1 MASNNYNTSSIE
13 YNYNISRGL
22 YENKDILVKINKE
35 LDKLISNQIEII
47 KRKFKPTDWNKGQVS
62 IVKNFLFK
70 DEIQS
75 MGEIGLIQKEKFT
88 NVDKMKEF
96 ITKLNIREKMSVI
109 RNFLSQSDE
118 NNCLMYSILL
128 EYKQDKKNGLIKDNT
143 WNKYPMLNTGFL
155 DYSVDLV
162 EKIIG
167 FNIEETNKR
176 FTNLNGSEEILGAE
190 TRNSV
195 PLFYKLMQKSN
206 KGSKNP
212 ITLCWLWHAL
222 VYGVSY
228 QDVLKLPSE
237 NLVKKMAF
245 SFQKVTNNEKI
256 KNCMLETYRKY
267 PLFPKLSAREKNF
280 LKGKNS
286 KANIKLVNEK
296 NLDIEIP
303 PYDPPICFTELV
315 QPKSFTINI
324 LDRYKKYYVSNL
336 SGHVMLFITMAKY
349 FKDIDTNLIILANL
363 IFMVPYHHSIH
374 EIFQAS
380 KIMDVYV
387 DYDYK
392 QEDLINVNKLLTN
405 SELPTIEYINYLKNN
420 PTNEKRIPNS
430 ITETENEF
438 NPKFNA
444 GKKIRKNNKKN
455 KNTKKVKNHKRIIK
469 SRKSRK
475 SRKSKK
481 IRKKID

>member
-1 MASNNYNTSSIE
+1 MSSNNYDTSKID
-13 YNYNISRGL
+13 YNYNIVKQLS
-22 YENKDILVKINKE
+22 ENKEIIKSINGE
-35 LDKLISNQIEII
+35 LDKLIFYQIEVIMLNFSSILEEKAKLNII
-47 KRKFKPTDWNKGQVS
+47 L
-62 IVKNFLFK
+62 NFLFK
-70 DEIQS
+70 DEIQNI
-75 MGEIGLIQKEKFT
+75 GEIGSPSQNFKTL
-88 NVDKMKEF
+88 NALKEF

-128 EYKQDKKNGLIKDNT
+128 EYKQEKKNGVIKDNT
-143 WNKYPMLNTGFL
+143 WNKYPTLNTEFL

-167 FNIEETNKR
+167 FDIEETNKR
-176 FTNLNGSEEILGAE
+176 FTNLNGSEEILAPK

-195 PLFYKLMQKSN
+195 PVFYKLMQKSN

-237 NLVKKMAF
+237 NLVRKMAF
-245 SFQKVTNNEKI
+245 SFQKVNNKEKV
-256 KNCMLETYRKY
+256 KNCMLETYAKY
-267 PLFPKLSAREKNF
+267 PLFPKLSQREKNF
-280 LKGKNS
+280 LNMKKKQKNIDYVS
-286 KANIKLVNEK
+286 EK

-303 PYDPPICFTELV
+303 PYDSPICFTELV
-315 QPKSFTINI
+315 EPKSFTINM

-349 FKDIDTNLIILANL
+349 FKNININLIILANL

-387 DYDYK
+387 DYDYR

-405 SELPTIEYINYLKNN
+405 SALPTITYINYLKNN
-420 PTNEKRIPNS
+420 PANEKRISNS
-430 ITETENEF
+430 SNTQ
-438 NPKFNA
+438 FNA
-444 GKKIRKNNKKN
+444 GKKIRKKN
-455 KNTKKVKNHKRIIK
+455 KNTKKVKNNKRV
-469 SRKSRK
+469 RKL
-475 SRKSKK
+475 KK
-481 IRKKID
+481 NTKKNKID